1 MGGFEGVLKVS
12 FMKISQMVMVPG
24 LLSTADVYRP
34 LIDALGEDV
43 FVAETR
49 LDDTIEAMARR
60 LLDEASDRILLCG
73 HSMGGY
79 VALEVLRLAPE
90 RVAGLALI
98 ATSARADAPE
108 QTAVRLR
115 LIDMARR
122 RGIEEAAQLLEPKLF
137 GPRGGGGE
145 TLRRLNLEMAR
156 EIGTDVFAR
165 QQEAIIARRDQQE
178 VLAGI
183 AVPTVVVAG
192 TADAIIPPQRSQ
204 EMAAAIPGAD
214 LVMLNEIGHMVP
226 LEAPGETHAA
236 VAGLQARVAAA

>member
-1 MGGFEGVLKVS
+1 
-12 FMKISQMVMVPG
+12 MKTSQMVMVPG
-24 LLSTADVYRP
+24 LLSTAEVYRSQTRAWGGSV
-34 LIDALGEDV
+34 L
-43 FVAETR
+43 VAETR
-49 LDDTIEAMARR
+49 LDDTIEGMAWR
-60 LLDEASDRILLCG
+60 LLERASDRFLLCG

-122 RGIEEAAQLLEPKLF
+122 RGIEEAAKLLEPKLF
-137 GPRGGGGE
+137 GPRGGGE
-145 TLRRLNLEMAR
+145 ALRRLNLEMAR

-183 AVPTVVVAG
+183 DVPTVVVAG